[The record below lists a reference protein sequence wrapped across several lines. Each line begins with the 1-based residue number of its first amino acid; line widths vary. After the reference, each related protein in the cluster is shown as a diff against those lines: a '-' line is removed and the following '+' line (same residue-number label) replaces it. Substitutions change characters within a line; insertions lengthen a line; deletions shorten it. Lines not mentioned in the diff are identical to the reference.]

1 MLKKYKEGS
10 SPTKSIQGVLIELF
24 GIGIVITGGSG
35 IGKSECG
42 LELVTRGHRLVADDS
57 VDIRKAPDDTLYG
70 ECPDVTRHF
79 MEIRGIGVVN
89 VKSLFGAGAVSDGVS
104 VDIIVELIRWED
116 WADRDRLG
124 LEEQYCHILAV
135 DLPMV
140 RLPVRSGGNMA
151 TVIEIVARNHILKK
165 RGYNASMDLIKKVS
179 DRIRKTEK

>member
-1 MLKKYKEGS
+1 MSNRNNTDETAS
-10 SPTKSIQGVLIELF
+10 MQGVLIELF
-24 GIGIVITGGSG
+24 GIGIIITGGSG

-42 LELVTRGHRLVADDS
+42 LELITRGHRLVADDS
-57 VDIRKAPDDTLYG
+57 VDIIKAPDGTLYG
-70 ECPDVTRHF
+70 KCPDVTRHF

-89 VKSLFGAGAVSDGVS
+89 VESLFGRDAVSDGIS

-116 WADRDRLG
+116 WNDMDRLG
-124 LEEQYCHILAV
+124 SKEQHCRILAV
-135 DLPMV
+135 DLPIL

-179 DRIRKTEK
+179 DKIRKTEKR

>member
-1 MLKKYKEGS
+1 MSNRNTTEETAS
-10 SPTKSIQGVLIELF
+10 MQGVLVELF
-24 GIGIVITGGSG
+24 GVGIVITGGSG

-42 LELVTRGHRLVADDS
+42 LELVTKGHRLVADDS
-57 VDIRKAPDDTLYG
+57 VDIIKAPDGTLYG
-70 ECPDVTRHF
+70 KCPDVTKHF

-89 VKSLFGAGAVSDGVS
+89 VKSLFGPGAVSDGVS

-116 WADRDRLG
+116 WEDPDRLG
-124 LEEQYCHILAV
+124 SEEQYCRILAV
-135 DLPMV
+135 DLPMA

-179 DRIRKTEK
+179 DKIRKTEKR